1 MSALEQKNSLKSS
14 LRNRDKDIQ
23 TKPKVNKNEGIM
35 TRVEITETKNKNT
48 RKYQMKQ
55 KVVL

>member
-1 MSALEQKNSLKSS
+1 MSALEQNSLKSS
-14 LRNRDKDIQ
+14 LREKDMQ
-23 TKPKVNKNEGIM
+23 TKPRVNKNEGIM
-35 TRVEITETKNKNT
+35 TRVEITEIKNKNT